1 MFWIVYS
8 SSIGQHI
15 SCSHATC
22 FITSFPNVHT
32 RTVYTLMRPSRRSG
46 WCGSECKVTTL
57 TTRKPII
64 CISVS
69 GRGKE
74 FMSFKKR
81 PDWHVPKQLPI
92 RRVLKVQGVRGFV
105 HSLLFSVK
113 INEWSYTSSLVYT
126 FMAYI
131 GTFFSVTT
139 LLLSPLPNG
148 IFPSDFILK
157 FCVHFLYSVSLCLP
171 DFITITIKCRN
182 N

>member
-81 PDWHVPKQLPI
+81 PDWHVPKELPI

-113 INEWSYTSSLVYT
+113 INEWSYTSSLLYT

-131 GTFFSVTT
+131 GTFVFFYHSSTFT
-139 LLLSPLPNG
+139 SSKWS
-148 IFPSDFILK
+148 FPF
-157 FCVHFLYSVSLCLP
+157 
-171 DFITITIKCRN
+171 
-182 N
+182 